1 MSLKVSLAARWYMIE
16 EGSGKRSRGGEGSG
30 DCVGVMKTTYRFLAC
45 IYFVDYDFLLR
56 S

>member
-30 DCVGVMKTTYRFLAC
+30 DCVGVMALPAP
-45 IYFVDYDFLLR
+45 